1 MTPMN
6 IRIEKQDMQTAM
18 LIETDLDQIV
28 AENFGDICEALAKH
42 INALVELQN
51 LQYQNI
57 KTDDVVDIIRKSGD
71 ANEAAE
77 RLCQK
82 LDISMAAAQLVLKT
96 PLSGSDKMLDSN
108 YLDSKIEQHMGS
120 IQAVIWPLFSY

>member
-57 KTDDVVDIIRKSGD
+57 KADEVVDIIRKSGD

-82 LDISMAAAQLVLKT
+82 LDISVAAAQLVLKT
-96 PLSGSDKMLDSN
+96 PLSGLDQMLDSS

>member
-57 KTDDVVDIIRKSGD
+57 KADNVIEIIRKSDD
-71 ANEAAE
+71 ANEAGE

-96 PLSGSDKMLDSN
+96 PLNGLDQMLDSS

-120 IQAVIWPLFSY
+120 IQTILWPLFSY

>member
-6 IRIEKQDMQTAM
+6 IRIEKQDMQTVM
-18 LIETDLDQIV
+18 LIEADLDQIV

-57 KTDDVVDIIRKSGD
+57 KADEVVDIIRKSGD
-71 ANEAAE
+71 ANEASE

-82 LDISMAAAQLVLKT
+82 LNISMAAAQLVLKT
-96 PLSGSDKMLDSN
+96 PLSGLDQMLDSS

>member
-18 LIETDLDQIV
+18 RIETDLDQIV
-28 AENFGDICEALAKH
+28 SENFGDICEALAKH

-57 KTDDVVDIIRKSGD
+57 KADDVVDIIRKSGD

-82 LDISMAAAQLVLKT
+82 LNISMAAAQLVLKT
-96 PLSGSDKMLDSN
+96 PLNGLDKMLDSS

>member
-1 MTPMN
+1 MTPLN
-6 IRIEKQDMQTAM
+6 IRIEKQDMQTTM

-57 KTDDVVDIIRKSGD
+57 KADNVIEIIRKSGD

-96 PLSGSDKMLDSN
+96 PLSGLDQMLDSS

>member
-28 AENFGDICEALAKH
+28 AENFGDICEALAKR

-57 KTDDVVDIIRKSGD
+57 KADNVIEIIRKSDD

-96 PLSGSDKMLDSN
+96 PLSGLDQMLDSN

>member
-57 KTDDVVDIIRKSGD
+57 KADEVVDIIRKSGD

-96 PLSGSDKMLDSN
+96 PLNGLDQMLDSS

-120 IQAVIWPLFSY
+120 IQAVIWPLFSC

>member
-18 LIETDLDQIV
+18 LIEADLDQIV

-57 KTDDVVDIIRKSGD
+57 KADNVIEIIRKSGD

-96 PLSGSDKMLDSN
+96 PLIGLDKILDSN

>member
-57 KTDDVVDIIRKSGD
+57 KADEVVDIIRNSGD

-77 RLCQK
+77 RLCQQ
-82 LDISMAAAQLVLKT
+82 LNISVAAAQLVLKT
-96 PLSGSDKMLDSN
+96 PLSGLDKMLDSSN
-108 YLDSKIEQHMGS
+108 LDLKIEQHMGS

>member
-96 PLSGSDKMLDSN
+96 PLNGLDQMLDSS
-108 YLDSKIEQHMGS
+108 YLDTKIEQHMDS
-120 IQAVIWPLFSY
+120 IQTLIWPLFSY

>member
-6 IRIEKQDMQTAM
+6 NRIEKQDMQTTM

-57 KTDDVVDIIRKSGD
+57 KADEVVDIIRNSGD

-82 LDISMAAAQLVLKT
+82 LNISMAAAQLVLKT
-96 PLSGSDKMLDSN
+96 PLNGLDKMLDSS

>member
-6 IRIEKQDMQTAM
+6 IRIEKQEMQTAM

-57 KTDDVVDIIRKSGD
+57 KADDVIDIIRKSGD

-96 PLSGSDKMLDSN
+96 PLSGLDQMLDSN

-120 IQAVIWPLFSY
+120 IQAVIWPLFSC

>member
-42 INALVELQN
+42 INALAELQN

-57 KTDDVVDIIRKSGD
+57 KADNVIEIIRKSGD

-82 LDISMAAAQLVLKT
+82 LNISVAAAQLVLKT
-96 PLSGSDKMLDSN
+96 PLSGLDQMLDSS

>member
-6 IRIEKQDMQTAM
+6 IRIEKQDMQTTM
-18 LIETDLDQIV
+18 LIETDLDQIA

-51 LQYQNI
+51 LQYQNV
-57 KTDDVVDIIRKSGD
+57 KADDMVDIIRKSGD

-82 LDISMAAAQLVLKT
+82 LDISMTAAQLVLKT
-96 PLSGSDKMLDSN
+96 PLSGLDKMLDSN

>member
-28 AENFGDICEALAKH
+28 AENFSDICEALAKH
-42 INALVELQN
+42 IDALVELQN

-57 KTDDVVDIIRKSGD
+57 KADDVIDIIRKSGD
-71 ANEAAE
+71 ANEAGE

-82 LDISMAAAQLVLKT
+82 LNISVAAAQLVLKT
-96 PLSGSDKMLDSN
+96 PLSGFDKMLDSN

>member
-51 LQYQNI
+51 IQYQNI
-57 KTDDVVDIIRKSGD
+57 KADYVIEIIRKSGD

-82 LDISMAAAQLVLKT
+82 LNISMAAAQLVLKT
-96 PLSGSDKMLDSN
+96 PLSGLDKILDSN

-120 IQAVIWPLFSY
+120 IQAIIWPLFSY

>member
-18 LIETDLDQIV
+18 FIETDLDQIV

-51 LQYQNI
+51 IQYQNI
-57 KTDDVVDIIRKSGD
+57 KADNVIEIIRKSDD

-96 PLSGSDKMLDSN
+96 PLSGLDKMFDSN

>member
-57 KTDDVVDIIRKSGD
+57 KADEVVDIIRKSGD

-82 LDISMAAAQLVLKT
+82 LNISVAAAQLVLKT
-96 PLSGSDKMLDSN
+96 PLSSLDQMLDSS

>member
-42 INALVELQN
+42 ITALVELQN

-57 KTDDVVDIIRKSGD
+57 KADDVVDIIRKSGD
-71 ANEAAE
+71 VNEAGE

-96 PLSGSDKMLDSN
+96 PLSGLNQMLDSN

-120 IQAVIWPLFSY
+120 IQTLIWPLFSY

>member
-6 IRIEKQDMQTAM
+6 IRIEKQDMQTTM

-57 KTDDVVDIIRKSGD
+57 KTDDIIDVIRKSDD

-82 LDISMAAAQLVLKT
+82 LNISMAAAQLVLKT
-96 PLSGSDKMLDSN
+96 PLSGLDKILDSN

>member
-57 KTDDVVDIIRKSGD
+57 KADEVVDIIRKSGD

-96 PLSGSDKMLDSN
+96 PLSGLDKMLDSS

>member
-6 IRIEKQDMQTAM
+6 IRIEKQDMQTTM

-57 KTDDVVDIIRKSGD
+57 KTDDVIDIIRKSGD

-82 LDISMAAAQLVLKT
+82 LNISLAAAQLVLKT
-96 PLSGSDKMLDSN
+96 PLSGLDQMLDSN

>member
-42 INALVELQN
+42 INALVELQS

-57 KTDDVVDIIRKSGD
+57 KADEVVDIIRKSGD
-71 ANEAAE
+71 ANEAGE

-82 LDISMAAAQLVLKT
+82 LDISMAAAQFVLKT
-96 PLSGSDKMLDSN
+96 PLSGLDQMLDSN

>member
-57 KTDDVVDIIRKSGD
+57 KADNVIGIIRNSGD

-82 LDISMAAAQLVLKT
+82 LNISVAAAQLVLKT
-96 PLSGSDKMLDSN
+96 PLSGLDKMLDSN
-108 YLDSKIEQHMGS
+108 YLDSKIEQYMGS
-120 IQAVIWPLFSY
+120 IQTILWPLFSY

>member
-1 MTPMN
+1 MN
-6 IRIEKQDMQTAM
+6 IRIEKQDMQTAK

-57 KTDDVVDIIRKSGD
+57 KADYVIEIIRKSGD

-82 LDISMAAAQLVLKT
+82 LNISVAAAQLVLKT
-96 PLSGSDKMLDSN
+96 PLSGLDLMLDSS

>member
-1 MTPMN
+1 MPPMN

-51 LQYQNI
+51 IQYQNI
-57 KTDDVVDIIRKSGD
+57 KADYVIEIIRKSGD

-82 LDISMAAAQLVLKT
+82 LNISMAAAQLVLKT
-96 PLSGSDKMLDSN
+96 PLSGLDKILDSN

-120 IQAVIWPLFSY
+120 IQAIIWPLFSY

>member
-57 KTDDVVDIIRKSGD
+57 KADEVVDIIRKSGD

-96 PLSGSDKMLDSN
+96 PLSGLDQMLDSS

>member
-18 LIETDLDQIV
+18 LIETDFDQIV

-57 KTDDVVDIIRKSGD
+57 KADDVVDIIRKSGD

-96 PLSGSDKMLDSN
+96 PLNGLDKMLDSS

>member
-28 AENFGDICEALAKH
+28 AENFSDICEALAKH
-42 INALVELQN
+42 IDALVELQN

-57 KTDDVVDIIRKSGD
+57 KADDVIDIIRKSGD
-71 ANEAAE
+71 ANEAGE

-82 LDISMAAAQLVLKT
+82 LNISVAAAQLVLKT
-96 PLSGSDKMLDSN
+96 PLSGLDKMLDSN

>member
-6 IRIEKQDMQTAM
+6 IRIEKQDMQTTM

-42 INALVELQN
+42 INALAELQN

-57 KTDDVVDIIRKSGD
+57 KADNVIEIIRKSGD

-82 LDISMAAAQLVLKT
+82 LNISVAAAQLVLKT
-96 PLSGSDKMLDSN
+96 PLSGLDQMLDSS

>member
-57 KTDDVVDIIRKSGD
+57 KADEVVDIIRKSGD
-71 ANEAAE
+71 ANEAGE

-96 PLSGSDKMLDSN
+96 PLSGLDKMLDSG

>member
-57 KTDDVVDIIRKSGD
+57 KADEVVDIIRKSGD

-96 PLSGSDKMLDSN
+96 PLNGLDKMLDSS

>member
-28 AENFGDICEALAKH
+28 AESFGDICEALAKH
-42 INALVELQN
+42 INALVKLQN

-57 KTDDVVDIIRKSGD
+57 KADNVIEIIRKSGD
-71 ANEAAE
+71 AHEASE

-82 LDISMAAAQLVLKT
+82 LNISMAAVQLVLKT
-96 PLSGSDKMLDSN
+96 PLSGLDQMLDSS
-108 YLDSKIEQHMGS
+108 YLESKIEQHMGS

>member
-57 KTDDVVDIIRKSGD
+57 KADEVVDIIRKSGD

-82 LDISMAAAQLVLKT
+82 FNISVAAAQLVLKT
-96 PLSGSDKMLDSN
+96 PLSGLDQMLDSN

-120 IQAVIWPLFSY
+120 IQTILWPLFSY

>member
-6 IRIEKQDMQTAM
+6 IRIEKQDMQTTM

-57 KTDDVVDIIRKSGD
+57 KADEVVDIIRKSGD

-96 PLSGSDKMLDSN
+96 PLSGLDQMLDSS

>member
-6 IRIEKQDMQTAM
+6 IRIEKQDMQTTM
-18 LIETDLDQIV
+18 LFETDLDQIV

-51 LQYQNI
+51 IQYQNI
-57 KTDDVVDIIRKSGD
+57 KADEVVDIIKNSGD

-82 LDISMAAAQLVLKT
+82 FNISVAAAQLVLKT
-96 PLSGSDKMLDSN
+96 PFSGLDQMLDSN

>member
-57 KTDDVVDIIRKSGD
+57 KADNVIEIIRKSDD

-82 LDISMAAAQLVLKT
+82 LDISMAAAQLALKT
-96 PLSGSDKMLDSN
+96 PLSGLDKMLDSC

>member
-57 KTDDVVDIIRKSGD
+57 KADNVIEIIRKSDD

-96 PLSGSDKMLDSN
+96 PLIGLDKILDSN
-108 YLDSKIEQHMGS
+108 YLDSKIEQLMGS
-120 IQAVIWPLFSY
+120 IQTILWPLFSY